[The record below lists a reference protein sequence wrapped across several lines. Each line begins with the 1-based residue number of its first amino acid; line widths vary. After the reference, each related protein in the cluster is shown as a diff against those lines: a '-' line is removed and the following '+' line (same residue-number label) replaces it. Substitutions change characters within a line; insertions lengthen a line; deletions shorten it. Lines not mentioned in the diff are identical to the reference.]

1 MDVRII
7 LSVGLFVKII
17 YNTKVLWD
25 VPRIYKFK
33 NLVLIDEFI
42 SWKEHPSLR
51 C

>member
-7 LSVGLFVKII
+7 LSVDMFVKII
-17 YNTKVLWD
+17 YNTTVLWD

-33 NLVLIDEFI
+33 DLVLIDGFLP
-42 SWKEHPSLR
+42 WKEHPSLR